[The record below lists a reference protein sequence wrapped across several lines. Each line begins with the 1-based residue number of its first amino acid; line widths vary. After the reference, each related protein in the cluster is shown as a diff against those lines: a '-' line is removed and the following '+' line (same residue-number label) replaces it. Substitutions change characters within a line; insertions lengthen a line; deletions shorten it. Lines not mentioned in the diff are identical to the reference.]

1 MAVNNAQA
9 VAGEQTT
16 AQAPSLAQ
24 DIEALVRY
32 AVANGLLAPEDET
45 WAYNAVLECVG
56 ATGPG
61 APHAAEML
69 ADQYALAPT
78 RDLADPEG
86 VLEFELP
93 ATDGFDLEAVI
104 ERIAAAGVAN
114 GREEDTPSGAD
125 RIATRVMDLVMPRPS
140 EVSATFA
147 ELYDEDGAEAATD
160 WFYRMCCDARY
171 VRTAAIAKNIGWTSP
186 TQWGDLEITIN
197 LSKPEKDPKAIA
209 AAGAAPATGDV
220 YPACQLCM
228 ENEGYRGRG
237 AGEANG
243 AHPARQNLRIV
254 PITLG
259 GEHWGL
265 QYSPYAYFNEHC
277 IAMSAE
283 HRLMHVDRENMGR
296 LLDFVDLFP
305 HYFVGSNADLPIV
318 GGSILSHDHF
328 QGGRHVFPMM
338 KAQVASTFSMDG
350 FPSVE
355 CSVVRWPLSVLKL
368 AARDREQL
376 LDAAAHVL
384 DVWRDWSDEGVGVI
398 AESNGERHNTITP
411 VACREGENY
420 VLYLA
425 LRCNVTTD
433 EHPLGVFHPHVEWHH
448 IKKENIGLIEVM
460 GLAILPPRLVDELG
474 AVERHLVEL
483 SGEPAALAKAL
494 EADALSAPHA
504 AWALELAE
512 THGPITA
519 DTVEDVVRAGVGE
532 VFGHVLEDAG
542 VYKWDDEGRTAQQRF
557 IDAL

>member
-9 VAGEQTT
+9 VAGEQTA

-56 ATGPG
+56 ATGPA

-104 ERIAAAGVAN
+104 EHIAAAGVAN

-254 PITLG
+254 PITLD

-350 FPSVE
+350 LPSVE

-368 AARDREQL
+368 AACDREQL

-384 DVWRDWSDEGVGVI
+384 DVWRDWSDKAVGVV
-398 AESNGERHNTITP
+398 AESDGERHNTITP

-433 EHPLGVFHPHVEWHH
+433 EHPLGVFHPHAEWHH

-474 AVERHLVEL
+474 AVEQHLVEL
-483 SGEPAALAKAL
+483 SGESAALAKAL
-494 EADALSAPHA
+494 EEDALSAPHA

-512 THGPITA
+512 AHGPITA

-542 VYKWDDEGRTAQQRF
+542 VYKWDDEGRAAQQRF

>member
-9 VAGEQTT
+9 VAGEQTA
-16 AQAPSLAQ
+16 AQASLLAQ

-56 ATGPG
+56 ATGPA

-86 VLEFELP
+86 ILEFELP
-93 ATDGFDLEAVI
+93 ATDGFDLEAAI

-368 AARDREQL
+368 AACDREQL

-384 DVWRDWSDEGVGVI
+384 DVWRDWSDEAVGVV

-411 VACREGENY
+411 VACREGKNY

-433 EHPLGVFHPHVEWHH
+433 EHPLGVFHPHAEWHH

-474 AVERHLVEL
+474 AVEQHLVEL

-494 EADALSAPHA
+494 EEDALSAPHA

-512 THGPITA
+512 AHGPITA

-542 VYKWDDEGRTAQQRF
+542 VYKWDDEGRAAQQRF

>member
-9 VAGEQTT
+9 VAGEQTA

-56 ATGPG
+56 ATGPA

-368 AARDREQL
+368 AACDREQL

-384 DVWRDWSDEGVGVI
+384 DVWRDWSDEAVGVV

-433 EHPLGVFHPHVEWHH
+433 EHPLGVFHPHAEWHH

-474 AVERHLVEL
+474 AVEQHLVEL

-494 EADALSAPHA
+494 EEDALSAPHA

-512 THGPITA
+512 AHGPITA

-542 VYKWDDEGRTAQQRF
+542 VYKWDDEGRAAQQRF

>member
-9 VAGEQTT
+9 VAGEQTA
-16 AQAPSLAQ
+16 AQASLLAQ

-56 ATGPG
+56 ATGPA

-104 ERIAAAGVAN
+104 GRIAAAGVAN

-186 TQWGDLEITIN
+186 TQWGNLEITIN

-220 YPACQLCM
+220 YPACQLCV

-368 AARDREQL
+368 AACDREQL

-384 DVWRDWSDEGVGVI
+384 DVWRDWSDEAVGVV

-433 EHPLGVFHPHVEWHH
+433 EHPLGVFHPHAEWHH

-474 AVERHLVEL
+474 AVEQHLVEL

-494 EADALSAPHA
+494 EEDALSAPHA

-512 THGPITA
+512 AHGPITA

-542 VYKWDDEGRTAQQRF
+542 VYKWDDEGRAAQQRF

>member
-56 ATGPG
+56 ATAPA

-86 VLEFELP
+86 ILEFELP

-114 GREEDTPSGAD
+114 GLEEDTPSGAD

-368 AARDREQL
+368 AACDREQL

-384 DVWRDWSDEGVGVI
+384 DVWRDWSDEAVGVV

-433 EHPLGVFHPHVEWHH
+433 EHPLGVFHPHAEWHH

-474 AVERHLVEL
+474 AVEQHLVEL

-494 EADALSAPHA
+494 EEDALSAPHA

-512 THGPITA
+512 AHGPITA

-542 VYKWDDEGRTAQQRF
+542 VYKWDDEGRAAQQRF

>member
-9 VAGEQTT
+9 VAGEQTA
-16 AQAPSLAQ
+16 AQASLLAQ

-56 ATGPG
+56 ATGPA

-86 VLEFELP
+86 ILEFELP

-104 ERIAAAGVAN
+104 EHIAAAGVAN

-368 AARDREQL
+368 AACDREQL

-384 DVWRDWSDEGVGVI
+384 DVWRDWSDEAVGVV

-433 EHPLGVFHPHVEWHH
+433 EHPLGVFHPHAEWHH

-474 AVERHLVEL
+474 AVEQHLVEL

-494 EADALSAPHA
+494 EEDALSAPHA

-512 THGPITA
+512 AHGPITA

-542 VYKWDDEGRTAQQRF
+542 VYKWDDEGRAAQQRF

>member
-86 VLEFELP
+86 ILEFELP

-350 FPSVE
+350 FPHVE

-368 AARDREQL
+368 AACDREQL

-384 DVWRDWSDEGVGVI
+384 DVWRDWSDEAVGVV

-411 VACREGENY
+411 VACREGGNY

-433 EHPLGVFHPHVEWHH
+433 EHPLGVFHPHAEWHH

-474 AVERHLVEL
+474 AVEQHLVEL

-512 THGPITA
+512 AHGPITA

-542 VYKWDDEGRTAQQRF
+542 VYKWDDEGRAAQQRF